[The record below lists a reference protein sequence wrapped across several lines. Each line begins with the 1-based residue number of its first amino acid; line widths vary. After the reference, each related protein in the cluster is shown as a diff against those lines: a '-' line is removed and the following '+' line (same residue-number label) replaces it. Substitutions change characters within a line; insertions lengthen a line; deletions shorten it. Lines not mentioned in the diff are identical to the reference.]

1 MCNLRLHY
9 VPTALPRHQ
18 QHKSQHTLRRRVE
31 RMSFHELL
39 DNAIFL
45 AAVVALV
52 SIPVFGWLS
61 DRIGRDVLC
70 ELPLRDG
77 VRLSPI
83 LAT

>member
-1 MCNLRLHY
+1 
-9 VPTALPRHQ
+9 
-18 QHKSQHTLRRRVE
+18 
-31 RMSFHELL
+31 MSFHELL